1 MLEAGTMLL
10 FCAVLFASV
19 ALGWSIIPALF
30 VGVLLFMGYGL
41 VRRCSLRAMAS
52 RAAGSVRSAGTV
64 VVAFVLIGVL
74 TSLWRASGTI
84 AFIVAHSTAVIHA
97 ATVIPLSFLLCSA
110 MSVLVGS
117 SFASAATMGTIC
129 MSLGLSMQANPVML
143 GGAIL
148 AGVYVGDRCSPV
160 STSALLVK
168 QLTHTNLFNTIARM
182 LRTGAVPFVLSC
194 VVYVAAAVVEWLCAS
209 GGSGFGAASA
219 AATAGSAGSAR
230 AAVSTNA
237 SSITDIGGLFSSA
250 FDLHWLTLVP
260 ALLVI
265 VLALLRVD
273 VRLLMLAS
281 IAASV
286 AVCVGVQ
293 HMEWAELLRLLIFGY
308 HAQNPQVAALLDGG
322 GILSMLTV
330 MATVCISSAYAGI
343 FAETRMLAR
352 LQQVIEMLGHRIGA
366 CGATMITATCAAALA
381 CNQTLTIMLTHQL
394 CGGLYG
400 DDESER
406 SAQAI
411 DLEDSA
417 VVIAPLIPWS
427 IAGAVPLATINA
439 PTLSLAAAT
448 CCRSRGCSPRL
459 YAAAR
464 DFGLGID
471 PKIKTR
477 DSPSHTG
484 PNPCSTC
491 SLMVSI
497 LSRAIERTRQ
507 SGRELFA
514 EFREEL
520 TAGEDEQAEQHQQ
533 GDQPADHHQYIP
545 RSPAERNERQRH
557 QTSDDVERQILGV
570 LVNGLGPQ
578 HDKQHHVKDQRNQ
591 TRDRYD
597 EHGDDMIHRRHKPD
611 QRNRQHDIEISKHEA
626 KRPRHVQNRTIDEQH
641 ADDQRGRRCT
651 GNRYRP
657 RKQIA
662 EEAMQQQNRAGYKRD
677 DFHRQTPRTQIDL
690 LCGECGGGGLA
701 AQFVLAERATGHIAG
716 EIDGAGIAMLHADA
730 PFSTCTPAMFI
741 RPLMPCAARIRHRF
755 LMTFRSW

>member
-1 MLEAGTMLL
+1 MLEAGTVLL

-308 HAQNPQVAALLDGG
+308 HAQDPQVAALLDGG

-352 LQQVIEMLGHRIGA
+352 LQQVIEMLGHRLGA

-448 CCRSRGCSPRL
+448 FL
-459 YAAAR
+459 Y
-464 DFGLGID
+464 LL
-471 PKIKTR
+471 P
-477 DSPSHTG
+477 
-484 PNPCSTC
+484 
-491 SLMVSI
+491 
-497 LSRAIERTRQ
+497 LSRMLASAVR
-507 SGRELFA
+507 
-514 EFREEL
+514 
-520 TAGEDEQAEQHQQ
+520 
-533 GDQPADHHQYIP
+533 
-545 RSPAERNERQRH
+545 
-557 QTSDDVERQILGV
+557 
-570 LVNGLGPQ
+570 
-578 HDKQHHVKDQRNQ
+578 
-591 TRDRYD
+591 
-597 EHGDDMIHRRHKPD
+597 RRHILTT
-611 QRNRQHDIEISKHEA
+611 NI
-626 KRPRHVQNRTIDEQH
+626 
-641 ADDQRGRRCT
+641 
-651 GNRYRP
+651 
-657 RKQIA
+657 
-662 EEAMQQQNRAGYKRD
+662 
-677 DFHRQTPRTQIDL
+677 
-690 LCGECGGGGLA
+690 
-701 AQFVLAERATGHIAG
+701 
-716 EIDGAGIAMLHADA
+716 
-730 PFSTCTPAMFI
+730 
-741 RPLMPCAARIRHRF
+741 
-755 LMTFRSW
+755 

>member
-182 LRTGAVPFVLSC
+182 LSTGAVPFVLSC

-260 ALLVI
+260 AYWSSCWRCCVWMFGCLCSP
-265 VLALLRVD
+265 ALPPRSRYAWACSTWNGQNCCGCLFSVTMRKI
-273 VRLLMLAS
+273 RRWPHSWTA
-281 IAASV
+281 AAS
-286 AVCVGVQ
+286 
-293 HMEWAELLRLLIFGY
+293 
-308 HAQNPQVAALLDGG
+308 
-322 GILSMLTV
+322 S
-330 MATVCISSAYAGI
+330 
-343 FAETRMLAR
+343 
-352 LQQVIEMLGHRIGA
+352 
-366 CGATMITATCAAALA
+366 
-381 CNQTLTIMLTHQL
+381 
-394 CGGLYG
+394 
-400 DDESER
+400 
-406 SAQAI
+406 
-411 DLEDSA
+411 
-417 VVIAPLIPWS
+417 
-427 IAGAVPLATINA
+427 
-439 PTLSLAAAT
+439 
-448 CCRSRGCSPRL
+448 
-459 YAAAR
+459 
-464 DFGLGID
+464 
-471 PKIKTR
+471 
-477 DSPSHTG
+477 
-484 PNPCSTC
+484 PCS
-491 SLMVSI
+491 L
-497 LSRAIERTRQ
+497 
-507 SGRELFA
+507 
-514 EFREEL
+514 
-520 TAGEDEQAEQHQQ
+520 
-533 GDQPADHHQYIP
+533 
-545 RSPAERNERQRH
+545 
-557 QTSDDVERQILGV
+557 
-570 LVNGLGPQ
+570 
-578 HDKQHHVKDQRNQ
+578 
-591 TRDRYD
+591 
-597 EHGDDMIHRRHKPD
+597 
-611 QRNRQHDIEISKHEA
+611 
-626 KRPRHVQNRTIDEQH
+626 
-641 ADDQRGRRCT
+641 
-651 GNRYRP
+651 
-657 RKQIA
+657 
-662 EEAMQQQNRAGYKRD
+662 
-677 DFHRQTPRTQIDL
+677 
-690 LCGECGGGGLA
+690 
-701 AQFVLAERATGHIAG
+701 
-716 EIDGAGIAMLHADA
+716 
-730 PFSTCTPAMFI
+730 
-741 RPLMPCAARIRHRF
+741 
-755 LMTFRSW
+755 

>member
-219 AATAGSAGSAR
+219 AATAGSAR

-308 HAQNPQVAALLDGG
+308 HAQNPQSVSPPPTPAFLPRRGCLLGC
-322 GILSMLTV
+322 SR
-330 MATVCISSAYAGI
+330 SS
-343 FAETRMLAR
+343 R
-352 LQQVIEMLGHRIGA
+352 
-366 CGATMITATCAAALA
+366 C
-381 CNQTLTIMLTHQL
+381 
-394 CGGLYG
+394 
-400 DDESER
+400 S
-406 SAQAI
+406 
-411 DLEDSA
+411 
-417 VVIAPLIPWS
+417 VIAS
-427 IAGAVPLATINA
+427 AHVVP
-439 PTLSLAAAT
+439 P
-448 CCRSRGCSPRL
+448 
-459 YAAAR
+459 
-464 DFGLGID
+464 
-471 PKIKTR
+471 
-477 DSPSHTG
+477 
-484 PNPCSTC
+484 
-491 SLMVSI
+491 
-497 LSRAIERTRQ
+497 
-507 SGRELFA
+507 
-514 EFREEL
+514 
-520 TAGEDEQAEQHQQ
+520 
-533 GDQPADHHQYIP
+533 
-545 RSPAERNERQRH
+545 
-557 QTSDDVERQILGV
+557 
-570 LVNGLGPQ
+570 
-578 HDKQHHVKDQRNQ
+578 
-591 TRDRYD
+591 
-597 EHGDDMIHRRHKPD
+597 
-611 QRNRQHDIEISKHEA
+611 
-626 KRPRHVQNRTIDEQH
+626 
-641 ADDQRGRRCT
+641 
-651 GNRYRP
+651 
-657 RKQIA
+657 
-662 EEAMQQQNRAGYKRD
+662 
-677 DFHRQTPRTQIDL
+677 
-690 LCGECGGGGLA
+690 
-701 AQFVLAERATGHIAG
+701 
-716 EIDGAGIAMLHADA
+716 
-730 PFSTCTPAMFI
+730 
-741 RPLMPCAARIRHRF
+741 
-755 LMTFRSW
+755 

>member
-1 MLEAGTMLL
+1 
-10 FCAVLFASV
+10 
-19 ALGWSIIPALF
+19 
-30 VGVLLFMGYGL
+30 
-41 VRRCSLRAMAS
+41 MAS

-182 LRTGAVPFVLSC
+182 LSTGAVPFVLSC

-209 GGSGFGAASA
+209 GGSGFGA
-219 AATAGSAGSAR
+219 AR

-448 CCRSRGCSPRL
+448 FL
-459 YAAAR
+459 Y
-464 DFGLGID
+464 LL
-471 PKIKTR
+471 P
-477 DSPSHTG
+477 
-484 PNPCSTC
+484 
-491 SLMVSI
+491 
-497 LSRAIERTRQ
+497 LSRMLASAVRRRSGFRTR
-507 SGRELFA
+507 
-514 EFREEL
+514 
-520 TAGEDEQAEQHQQ
+520 H
-533 GDQPADHHQYIP
+533 
-545 RSPAERNERQRH
+545 RSQ
-557 QTSDDVERQILGV
+557 
-570 LVNGLGPQ
+570 
-578 HDKQHHVKDQRNQ
+578 NQ
-591 TRDRYD
+591 N
-597 EHGDDMIHRRHKPD
+597 P
-611 QRNRQHDIEISKHEA
+611 
-626 KRPRHVQNRTIDEQH
+626 
-641 ADDQRGRRCT
+641 
-651 GNRYRP
+651 
-657 RKQIA
+657 
-662 EEAMQQQNRAGYKRD
+662 
-677 DFHRQTPRTQIDL
+677 
-690 LCGECGGGGLA
+690 GLA
-701 AQFVLAERATGHIAG
+701 IPHRPKP
-716 EIDGAGIAMLHADA
+716 MLH
-730 PFSTCTPAMFI
+730 MFAHGFH
-741 RPLMPCAARIRHRF
+741 PK
-755 LMTFRSW
+755 SGD

>member
-1 MLEAGTMLL
+1 M
-10 FCAVLFASV
+10 
-19 ALGWSIIPALF
+19 
-30 VGVLLFMGYGL
+30 
-41 VRRCSLRAMAS
+41 
-52 RAAGSVRSAGTV
+52 
-64 VVAFVLIGVL
+64 
-74 TSLWRASGTI
+74 
-84 AFIVAHSTAVIHA
+84 
-97 ATVIPLSFLLCSA
+97 
-110 MSVLVGS
+110 
-117 SFASAATMGTIC
+117 
-129 MSLGLSMQANPVML
+129 
-143 GGAIL
+143 
-148 AGVYVGDRCSPV
+148 
-160 STSALLVK
+160 LVK

-411 DLEDSA
+411 DWKT
-417 VVIAPLIPWS
+417 VPW
-427 IAGAVPLATINA
+427 
-439 PTLSLAAAT
+439 
-448 CCRSRGCSPRL
+448 
-459 YAAAR
+459 
-464 DFGLGID
+464 
-471 PKIKTR
+471 
-477 DSPSHTG
+477 
-484 PNPCSTC
+484 
-491 SLMVSI
+491 
-497 LSRAIERTRQ
+497 
-507 SGRELFA
+507 
-514 EFREEL
+514 
-520 TAGEDEQAEQHQQ
+520 
-533 GDQPADHHQYIP
+533 
-545 RSPAERNERQRH
+545 
-557 QTSDDVERQILGV
+557 
-570 LVNGLGPQ
+570 
-578 HDKQHHVKDQRNQ
+578 
-591 TRDRYD
+591 
-597 EHGDDMIHRRHKPD
+597 
-611 QRNRQHDIEISKHEA
+611 
-626 KRPRHVQNRTIDEQH
+626 
-641 ADDQRGRRCT
+641 
-651 GNRYRP
+651 
-657 RKQIA
+657 
-662 EEAMQQQNRAGYKRD
+662 
-677 DFHRQTPRTQIDL
+677 
-690 LCGECGGGGLA
+690 
-701 AQFVLAERATGHIAG
+701 
-716 EIDGAGIAMLHADA
+716 
-730 PFSTCTPAMFI
+730 
-741 RPLMPCAARIRHRF
+741 
-755 LMTFRSW
+755 

>member
-417 VVIAPLIPWS
+417 
-427 IAGAVPLATINA
+427 
-439 PTLSLAAAT
+439 
-448 CCRSRGCSPRL
+448 
-459 YAAAR
+459 
-464 DFGLGID
+464 GLGID

-690 LCGECGGGGLA
+690 LRGECGGGGLA

-716 EIDGAGIAMLHADA
+716 EIDVAGIAMLHADA

>member
-30 VGVLLFMGYGL
+30 VGALLFMGYGL

-168 QLTHTNLFNTIARM
+168 QLTRTNLFNTIARM

-209 GGSGFGAASA
+209 GGSGFGAAS
-219 AATAGSAGSAR
+219 

-286 AVCVGVQ
+286 AICVGVQ

-448 CCRSRGCSPRL
+448 FL
-459 YAAAR
+459 Y
-464 DFGLGID
+464 LL
-471 PKIKTR
+471 P
-477 DSPSHTG
+477 
-484 PNPCSTC
+484 
-491 SLMVSI
+491 
-497 LSRAIERTRQ
+497 LSRMLASAVRRRSGFRTRHQ
-507 SGRELFA
+507 S
-514 EFREEL
+514 
-520 TAGEDEQAEQHQQ
+520 Q
-533 GDQPADHHQYIP
+533 
-545 RSPAERNERQRH
+545 
-557 QTSDDVERQILGV
+557 
-570 LVNGLGPQ
+570 
-578 HDKQHHVKDQRNQ
+578 NQ
-591 TRDRYD
+591 N
-597 EHGDDMIHRRHKPD
+597 P
-611 QRNRQHDIEISKHEA
+611 
-626 KRPRHVQNRTIDEQH
+626 
-641 ADDQRGRRCT
+641 
-651 GNRYRP
+651 
-657 RKQIA
+657 
-662 EEAMQQQNRAGYKRD
+662 
-677 DFHRQTPRTQIDL
+677 
-690 LCGECGGGGLA
+690 GLA
-701 AQFVLAERATGHIAG
+701 IPHRPKP
-716 EIDGAGIAMLHADA
+716 MLH
-730 PFSTCTPAMFI
+730 MFAHGFH
-741 RPLMPCAARIRHRF
+741 PK
-755 LMTFRSW
+755 SGD

>member
-30 VGVLLFMGYGL
+30 VGALLFMGYGL

-219 AATAGSAGSAR
+219 AA
-230 AAVSTNA
+230 STNA

-286 AVCVGVQ
+286 AICVGVQ
-293 HMEWAELLRLLIFGY
+293 HMEWAELLRLLIFGD

-448 CCRSRGCSPRL
+448 FL
-459 YAAAR
+459 Y
-464 DFGLGID
+464 LL
-471 PKIKTR
+471 P
-477 DSPSHTG
+477 
-484 PNPCSTC
+484 
-491 SLMVSI
+491 
-497 LSRAIERTRQ
+497 LSRMLASAVRRRSGFRTR
-507 SGRELFA
+507 
-514 EFREEL
+514 
-520 TAGEDEQAEQHQQ
+520 H
-533 GDQPADHHQYIP
+533 
-545 RSPAERNERQRH
+545 RSQ
-557 QTSDDVERQILGV
+557 
-570 LVNGLGPQ
+570 
-578 HDKQHHVKDQRNQ
+578 NQ
-591 TRDRYD
+591 N
-597 EHGDDMIHRRHKPD
+597 P
-611 QRNRQHDIEISKHEA
+611 
-626 KRPRHVQNRTIDEQH
+626 
-641 ADDQRGRRCT
+641 
-651 GNRYRP
+651 
-657 RKQIA
+657 
-662 EEAMQQQNRAGYKRD
+662 
-677 DFHRQTPRTQIDL
+677 
-690 LCGECGGGGLA
+690 GLA
-701 AQFVLAERATGHIAG
+701 IPHRPKP
-716 EIDGAGIAMLHADA
+716 MLH
-730 PFSTCTPAMFI
+730 MFAHGFH
-741 RPLMPCAARIRHRF
+741 PK
-755 LMTFRSW
+755 SGD

>member
-168 QLTHTNLFNTIARM
+168 QLTRTNLFNTIARM

-194 VVYVAAAVVEWLCAS
+194 VIHVAAAVAEWLCAS
-209 GGSGFGAASA
+209 GGSGFGAAS
-219 AATAGSAGSAR
+219 

-330 MATVCISSAYAGI
+330 MAIVCISSAYAGI

-352 LQQVIEMLGHRIGA
+352 LQQVIEMLGHRLGA

-448 CCRSRGCSPRL
+448 FL
-459 YAAAR
+459 Y
-464 DFGLGID
+464 LL
-471 PKIKTR
+471 P
-477 DSPSHTG
+477 
-484 PNPCSTC
+484 
-491 SLMVSI
+491 
-497 LSRAIERTRQ
+497 LSRMLASAVR
-507 SGRELFA
+507 
-514 EFREEL
+514 
-520 TAGEDEQAEQHQQ
+520 
-533 GDQPADHHQYIP
+533 
-545 RSPAERNERQRH
+545 
-557 QTSDDVERQILGV
+557 
-570 LVNGLGPQ
+570 
-578 HDKQHHVKDQRNQ
+578 
-591 TRDRYD
+591 
-597 EHGDDMIHRRHKPD
+597 RRHILTT
-611 QRNRQHDIEISKHEA
+611 NI
-626 KRPRHVQNRTIDEQH
+626 
-641 ADDQRGRRCT
+641 
-651 GNRYRP
+651 
-657 RKQIA
+657 
-662 EEAMQQQNRAGYKRD
+662 
-677 DFHRQTPRTQIDL
+677 
-690 LCGECGGGGLA
+690 
-701 AQFVLAERATGHIAG
+701 
-716 EIDGAGIAMLHADA
+716 
-730 PFSTCTPAMFI
+730 
-741 RPLMPCAARIRHRF
+741 
-755 LMTFRSW
+755 

>member
-52 RAAGSVRSAGTV
+52 HAAGSVRSAGTV

-219 AATAGSAGSAR
+219 A
-230 AAVSTNA
+230 VSTNA

-293 HMEWAELLRLLIFGY
+293 HMEWAELLRLY
-308 HAQNPQVAALLDGG
+308 
-322 GILSMLTV
+322 
-330 MATVCISSAYAGI
+330 
-343 FAETRMLAR
+343 
-352 LQQVIEMLGHRIGA
+352 
-366 CGATMITATCAAALA
+366 
-381 CNQTLTIMLTHQL
+381 
-394 CGGLYG
+394 LY
-400 DDESER
+400 
-406 SAQAI
+406 
-411 DLEDSA
+411 
-417 VVIAPLIPWS
+417 
-427 IAGAVPLATINA
+427 
-439 PTLSLAAAT
+439 
-448 CCRSRGCSPRL
+448 
-459 YAAAR
+459 
-464 DFGLGID
+464 
-471 PKIKTR
+471 
-477 DSPSHTG
+477 
-484 PNPCSTC
+484 
-491 SLMVSI
+491 
-497 LSRAIERTRQ
+497 
-507 SGRELFA
+507 LF
-514 EFREEL
+514 
-520 TAGEDEQAEQHQQ
+520 
-533 GDQPADHHQYIP
+533 
-545 RSPAERNERQRH
+545 
-557 QTSDDVERQILGV
+557 
-570 LVNGLGPQ
+570 
-578 HDKQHHVKDQRNQ
+578 
-591 TRDRYD
+591 
-597 EHGDDMIHRRHKPD
+597 
-611 QRNRQHDIEISKHEA
+611 
-626 KRPRHVQNRTIDEQH
+626 
-641 ADDQRGRRCT
+641 
-651 GNRYRP
+651 
-657 RKQIA
+657 
-662 EEAMQQQNRAGYKRD
+662 
-677 DFHRQTPRTQIDL
+677 
-690 LCGECGGGGLA
+690 
-701 AQFVLAERATGHIAG
+701 
-716 EIDGAGIAMLHADA
+716 
-730 PFSTCTPAMFI
+730 
-741 RPLMPCAARIRHRF
+741 
-755 LMTFRSW
+755 

>member
-168 QLTHTNLFNTIARM
+168 QLTHTNLFNTIAHM

-448 CCRSRGCSPRL
+448 FL
-459 YAAAR
+459 Y
-464 DFGLGID
+464 LL
-471 PKIKTR
+471 P
-477 DSPSHTG
+477 
-484 PNPCSTC
+484 
-491 SLMVSI
+491 
-497 LSRAIERTRQ
+497 LSRMLASAVRRRSGFRTR
-507 SGRELFA
+507 
-514 EFREEL
+514 
-520 TAGEDEQAEQHQQ
+520 H
-533 GDQPADHHQYIP
+533 
-545 RSPAERNERQRH
+545 RSQ
-557 QTSDDVERQILGV
+557 
-570 LVNGLGPQ
+570 
-578 HDKQHHVKDQRNQ
+578 NQ
-591 TRDRYD
+591 N
-597 EHGDDMIHRRHKPD
+597 P
-611 QRNRQHDIEISKHEA
+611 
-626 KRPRHVQNRTIDEQH
+626 
-641 ADDQRGRRCT
+641 
-651 GNRYRP
+651 
-657 RKQIA
+657 
-662 EEAMQQQNRAGYKRD
+662 
-677 DFHRQTPRTQIDL
+677 
-690 LCGECGGGGLA
+690 GLA
-701 AQFVLAERATGHIAG
+701 IPHRPKP
-716 EIDGAGIAMLHADA
+716 MLH
-730 PFSTCTPAMFI
+730 MFAHGFH
-741 RPLMPCAARIRHRF
+741 PK
-755 LMTFRSW
+755 SGD

>member
-168 QLTHTNLFNTIARM
+168 QLTHTNLFNTIVRM

-194 VVYVAAAVVEWLCAS
+194 VVYVAAGGGGWLGGGGGRPRTAAVAEWLCAS

-448 CCRSRGCSPRL
+448 FL
-459 YAAAR
+459 Y
-464 DFGLGID
+464 LL
-471 PKIKTR
+471 P
-477 DSPSHTG
+477 
-484 PNPCSTC
+484 
-491 SLMVSI
+491 
-497 LSRAIERTRQ
+497 LSRMLASAVRRRSGFRTR
-507 SGRELFA
+507 
-514 EFREEL
+514 
-520 TAGEDEQAEQHQQ
+520 H
-533 GDQPADHHQYIP
+533 
-545 RSPAERNERQRH
+545 RSQ
-557 QTSDDVERQILGV
+557 
-570 LVNGLGPQ
+570 
-578 HDKQHHVKDQRNQ
+578 NQ
-591 TRDRYD
+591 N
-597 EHGDDMIHRRHKPD
+597 P
-611 QRNRQHDIEISKHEA
+611 
-626 KRPRHVQNRTIDEQH
+626 
-641 ADDQRGRRCT
+641 
-651 GNRYRP
+651 
-657 RKQIA
+657 
-662 EEAMQQQNRAGYKRD
+662 
-677 DFHRQTPRTQIDL
+677 
-690 LCGECGGGGLA
+690 GLA
-701 AQFVLAERATGHIAG
+701 IPHRPKP
-716 EIDGAGIAMLHADA
+716 MLH
-730 PFSTCTPAMFI
+730 MFAHGFH
-741 RPLMPCAARIRHRF
+741 PK
-755 LMTFRSW
+755 SGD

>member
-30 VGVLLFMGYGL
+30 VGALLFMGYGL

-168 QLTHTNLFNTIARM
+168 QLTRTNLFNTIARM

-194 VVYVAAAVVEWLCAS
+194 VIYVAAAVAEWLCAS
-209 GGSGFGAASA
+209 GGSGFGAAS
-219 AATAGSAGSAR
+219 

-293 HMEWAELLRLLIFGY
+293 HIEWAELLRLLIFGY

-448 CCRSRGCSPRL
+448 FL
-459 YAAAR
+459 Y
-464 DFGLGID
+464 LL
-471 PKIKTR
+471 P
-477 DSPSHTG
+477 
-484 PNPCSTC
+484 
-491 SLMVSI
+491 
-497 LSRAIERTRQ
+497 LSRMLASAVRRRSGFRTR
-507 SGRELFA
+507 
-514 EFREEL
+514 
-520 TAGEDEQAEQHQQ
+520 H
-533 GDQPADHHQYIP
+533 
-545 RSPAERNERQRH
+545 RSQ
-557 QTSDDVERQILGV
+557 
-570 LVNGLGPQ
+570 
-578 HDKQHHVKDQRNQ
+578 NQ
-591 TRDRYD
+591 N
-597 EHGDDMIHRRHKPD
+597 P
-611 QRNRQHDIEISKHEA
+611 
-626 KRPRHVQNRTIDEQH
+626 
-641 ADDQRGRRCT
+641 
-651 GNRYRP
+651 
-657 RKQIA
+657 
-662 EEAMQQQNRAGYKRD
+662 
-677 DFHRQTPRTQIDL
+677 
-690 LCGECGGGGLA
+690 GLA
-701 AQFVLAERATGHIAG
+701 IPHRPKP
-716 EIDGAGIAMLHADA
+716 MLH
-730 PFSTCTPAMFI
+730 MFAHGFH
-741 RPLMPCAARIRHRF
+741 PK
-755 LMTFRSW
+755 SGD